1 MVKNLSSS
9 PHESCGRDLG
19 TISWNFLVQNPHE
32 ETSNDRFHEPP
43 AVLVWRLYQEFW
55 SDLCRG
61 LPVIL
66 PLASLIA
73 CRRFTQLF
81 WETPRKHWKH
91 PETLETHR
99 NTQFLHQNWV
109 RRLPL
114 LCALLLPRTRTIPSS
129 SSPPLHVLRKPP
141 HPLWTRSVVVI
152 AS

>member
-43 AVLVWRLYQEFW
+43 AVLVWRLYQEFR

-66 PLASLIA
+66 PLALLIA
-73 CRRFTQLF
+73 CRMVYPIFLGNTLKTL
-81 WETPRKHWKH
+81 ETPRNIWKH

-99 NTQFLHQNWV
+99 NTQFLPQNWV
-109 RRLPL
+109 RLFPL
-114 LCALLLPRTRTIPSS
+114 TRIRDLDLDPWVREYVDTFAC
-129 SSPPLHVLRKPP
+129 PPGLTYPG
-141 HPLWTRSVVVI
+141 I
-152 AS
+152 QA

>member
-43 AVLVWRLYQEFW
+43 AVLVWRLYQEFR

-66 PLASLIA
+66 PLALLIA
-73 CRRFTQLF
+73 CRMVYPIFLGNTLKTL
-81 WETPRKHWKH
+81 ETPRNIWKH

-99 NTQFLHQNWV
+99 NTQFLPQNWV
-109 RRLPL
+109 RLFPL
-114 LCALLLPRTRTIPSS
+114 LVTGSVSYQKIVIFCAHRYFPYQQSIVP
-129 SSPPLHVLRKPP
+129 
-141 HPLWTRSVVVI
+141 
-152 AS
+152 A